1 MTGNLYEKQ
10 NESVYKMGVIKFA
23 YIIREWVAEEKVG
36 DCVSIYVYSLPD
48 RGKNVAEIKRSCV
61 YKGME
66 MYTSNS

>member
-10 NESVYKMGVIKFA
+10 NERIYKMGVIKFA

-48 RGKNVAEIKRSCV
+48 RGKSGGNKKKLCIQRDADV
-61 YKGME
+61 Y
-66 MYTSNS
+66 T